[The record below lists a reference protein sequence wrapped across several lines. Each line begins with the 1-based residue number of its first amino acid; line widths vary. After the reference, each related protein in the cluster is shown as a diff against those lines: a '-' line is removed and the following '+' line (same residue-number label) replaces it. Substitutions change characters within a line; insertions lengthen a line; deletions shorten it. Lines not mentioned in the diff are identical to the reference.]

1 MESPKF
7 VIHESAG
14 RFYFHL
20 MAADGEILLNSEL
33 HTWRGSVEDGVAA
46 VKTLALLDERYERR
60 SSAENRWYF
69 VLKGARGEVIGTSEM
84 YASPSARD
92 EGIAAVKRSAPE
104 AGVAVSRYR

>member
-7 VIHESAG
+7 VIHKSASH
-14 RFYFHL
+14 FYFQL

-33 HTWRGSVEDGVAA
+33 HSWRGSAEDGVTA

-69 VLKGARGEVIGTSEM
+69 VLKGASGQVIGTSEM

-92 EGIAAVKRSAPE
+92 EGIAAVKRSAPA
-104 AGVAVSRYR
+104 AGFEVSRYR